1 MKQPTHKVRDRRTI
15 LAETVQQA
23 VQLHASGRLDEA
35 EVLYKSVLKADSTH
49 FDAKQLL
56 GELRMR
62 QGRYDEAIKLLRQ
75 AIAFNGKVPQV
86 HLNLA
91 NAYLAQNA
99 FAEAI
104 ASYDKVI
111 ALEPK
116 SIDAYARRGNAAKAL
131 GRLDLALDSYDRAL
145 AIKPDI
151 AEVLNNRSAT
161 LLELG
166 RPAEALASVQAAL
179 SLRLDYPEAHN
190 NCGLIQMELG
200 QLADA
205 LASYD
210 RALALHRAYPAALYN
225 RGIALMRLK
234 RPLEALSAFQE
245 ALSLAPDS
253 IDALNNCGAAFDA
266 LDRPE
271 EALECYDRAIAISP
285 AFTSLHCNRGMALAA
300 LHRFHEAIEAYD
312 RALELDPGF
321 EKASFNRSLL
331 VMLLGDFADQ
341 WADYEHRF
349 VEANVARRELSGQY
363 PRWTG
368 EPLGG
373 KKIIVC
379 EEQGIGDTIQFARY
393 LLQIA
398 DQGAEV
404 TFLARASL
412 HRLLRPLAK
421 IVRIVDEEPN
431 ETFDFQ
437 CALLSL
443 PGVFKTTPQNAPN
456 TVPYLEAE
464 ADLVEVWRERL
475 GREGLKI
482 GICWQGNPL
491 GTIDVGRSIP
501 LRQFQPIAAIAGVR
515 LISLQKNHGL
525 EQLADLPEGMRV
537 ETLRQDLDNGPDAF
551 VDTAAVMA
559 NLDLVITS
567 DTSVAHL
574 AGALGRPVWL
584 VLKQV
589 PDWRW
594 LLDRADSPWYPTMR
608 LYRQPT
614 RGDWASAFAHIAE
627 DLQRHLAAAADG
639 TPTALAPQSPVRD
652 PQALA
657 SAQNGVEKTK
667 GRSALVLPRDG
678 FNEGAM
684 CRQGPMIFNRYDF
697 YIGSSLR
704 KYGEFSQ
711 GEADLFRQVIR
722 PGMTVVEVGA
732 NMGAHTVGLSRMT
745 GNGGKVIAFEP
756 QRLIFQ
762 TLCANIAL
770 NSCRNVFAH
779 QIAVG
784 AENGEITVPALPPD
798 VPANFGGVSL
808 EDASEGERVRLVR
821 LDDFGIADCH
831 FLKVDI
837 EGMEVEA
844 LKGGA
849 ELIARS
855 RPVIYVEND
864 RDEKSAILTDLLT
877 SWKYRLHDHRPY
889 MFSDKNFANDPEN
902 IFPGIISKNLF
913 CVPEEYSVEIDGI
926 SS

>member
-15 LAETVQQA
+15 LAEMVQQA
-23 VQLHASGRLDEA
+23 VQLHLSGRLDEA
-35 EVLYKSVLKADSTH
+35 EVLYKSVLKTDSTH

-62 QGRYDEAIKLLRQ
+62 QGRYDDAIKLLRQ

-91 NAYLAQNA
+91 NAHLAQNA

-111 ALEPK
+111 ALQPD
-116 SIDAYARRGNAAKAL
+116 SLDAYARRGNAAKAL
-131 GRLDLALDSYDRAL
+131 GQLDLALKSYDAAL
-145 AIKPDI
+145 AIKSDI
-151 AEVLNNRSAT
+151 AEVLNNRAAT

-166 RPAEALASVQAAL
+166 RGDEALASARKAL
-179 SLRLDYPEAHN
+179 SLRPNYPEAHN
-190 NCGLIQMELG
+190 NCGLIQMEQG
-200 QLADA
+200 QLPDA

-210 RALALHRAYPAALYN
+210 QALALQPAYPAALYN
-225 RGIALMRLK
+225 RGIALMQMK
-234 RPLEALSAFQE
+234 RPLEALTAFRE
-245 ALSLAPDS
+245 ALSLVPDS
-253 IDALNNCGAAFDA
+253 IDALNNCGAALDA

-271 EALECYDRAIAISP
+271 EALECYDRAIAIAPEFASP
-285 AFTSLHCNRGMALAA
+285 HCNRGMALAA
-300 LHRFHEAIEAYD
+300 LHRFHEAIVAYD
-312 RALELDPGF
+312 RALELDPTF
-321 EKASFNRSLL
+321 EKASFNRSIL

-349 VEANVARRELSGQY
+349 EQANVARRELAGSY
-363 PRWTG
+363 PHWKG
-368 EPLGG
+368 EPLNG

-393 LLQIA
+393 LQLIA
-398 DQGAEV
+398 DRGAEV

-412 HRLLRPLAK
+412 SRLLRPLAAT
-421 IVRIVDEEPN
+421 VRIVDEEPN

-443 PGVFKTTPQNAPN
+443 PGVFKTTPQNTPQ
-456 TVPYLEAE
+456 TVPYLAAE
-464 ADLVEVWRERL
+464 PDLVATWQDRL
-475 GREGLKI
+475 GDKGFKI

-491 GTIDVGRSIP
+491 GSIDVGRSIP
-501 LRQFQPIAAIAGVR
+501 LRQFQPIAGIDGVR

-525 EQLADLPEGMRV
+525 EQLAELPEGMHV
-537 ETLRQDLDNGPDAF
+537 ETLGPDFDVGPDAF

-559 NLDLVITS
+559 NLDLIITS

-608 LYRQPT
+608 LYRQPK
-614 RGDWASAFAHIAE
+614 RGDWESPFAQIAD
-627 DLQRHLAAAADG
+627 DLRSHLAAVADG
-639 TPTALAPQSPVRD
+639 KPTSLAPEAPDDGHPAQTTE
-652 PQALA
+652 QA
-657 SAQNGVEKTK
+657 GGEKTK
-667 GRSALVLPRDG
+667 RRAALILPRDG

-684 CRQGPMIFNRYDF
+684 CRQGPMIFNRYDW

-711 GEADLFRQVIR
+711 GEADLFRQIIR
-722 PGMTVVEVGA
+722 PGMVVVEVGA

-745 GNGGKVIAFEP
+745 GNSGKVIAFEP

-784 AENGEITVPALPPD
+784 AENGEIIVPSLPPD

-808 EDASEGERVRLVR
+808 EDATEGERVRLIR
-821 LDDFGIADCH
+821 LDDFGIAECH
-831 FLKVDI
+831 FLKIDI
-837 EGMEVEA
+837 EGMEVAA
-844 LKGGA
+844 LHGSTD
-849 ELIARS
+849 LIARS

-864 RDEKSAILTDLLT
+864 REEKSAVLTDLLK
-877 SWKYRLHDHRPY
+877 SWNYTLHDHRPY
-889 MFSDKNFANDPEN
+889 MFSDKNFANDQEN
-902 IFPGIISKNLF
+902 IFPDIISQNLL
-913 CVPEEYSVEIDGI
+913 CLPEEYSAAIVGL
-926 SS
+926 